1 MQSTILVVTG
11 EASWTRR
18 AIHLAAAMA
27 QEARAAL
34 TVVRMVPVA
43 HFEYLGAGER
53 EDLLPYDEFDALAG
67 YVATAEAYGVAVKIE
82 LFEYTDYT
90 GGLLS
95 AAEQVAPLA
104 VFAPAPG
111 GPIELLARWRLWLLR
126 RRIGCPFYA
135 LNPGDKPP
143 AWTEAT
149 PDPSTAAAAA
159 PQVSAR

>member
-126 RRIGCPFYA
+126 RRMGCPFYA
-135 LNPGDKPP
+135 LNPGDKPL

-149 PDPSTAAAAA
+149 PAQPAAA
-159 PQVSAR
+159 PRVGAQ